1 MTTPADGDQG
11 GLEQV
16 SSADRVPS
24 LTGLRAVAAL
34 AVVGTHAAF
43 GTGALN
49 RGYPGM
55 LLGRLDIGVAI
66 FFVLSGLLL
75 FGPWVRAAAAGT
87 AAPSVG
93 RYGRNRLRRILP
105 AYLLT
110 VLVAYLLYELRP
122 IEPNPGHTWAGLIR
136 NLTLTQIYGDYFTGF
151 QHQGLTQMWSLA
163 VEVAFYLLLPVLA
176 WILLTAVCRGRW
188 RPRRL
193 LFGLAA
199 VAAIS
204 PLWLVVLRTTDW
216 LPAAAGMWLPHYLVW
231 FAGGMVLAVLQTLGV
246 RCRWPV
252 VVPAAVAGYL
262 LVATPLAGSFSA
274 TAPGL
279 DADLAR
285 TLLYAAIA
293 TLVVAPAALPASAQ
307 GDLYARLLGSRPMVR
322 LGEISYEIFLV
333 HVIVMEIAL
342 TVVLGWPV
350 FTGSAAV
357 LFAVTV
363 VLSVPVAWA
372 LHRLTRAPTTAIPVR
387 CPPSTTDPAGRS
399 AASDGRG

>member
-1 MTTPADGDQG
+1 
-11 GLEQV
+11 
-16 SSADRVPS
+16 
-24 LTGLRAVAAL
+24 
-34 AVVGTHAAF
+34 
-43 GTGALN
+43 
-49 RGYPGM
+49 
-55 LLGRLDIGVAI
+55 
-66 FFVLSGLLL
+66 
-75 FGPWVRAAAAGT
+75 
-87 AAPSVG
+87 
-93 RYGRNRLRRILP
+93 
-105 AYLLT
+105 
-110 VLVAYLLYELRP
+110 
-122 IEPNPGHTWAGLIR
+122 
-136 NLTLTQIYGDYFTGF
+136 
-151 QHQGLTQMWSLA
+151 
-163 VEVAFYLLLPVLA
+163 
-176 WILLTAVCRGRW
+176 
-188 RPRRL
+188 
-193 LFGLAA
+193 
-199 VAAIS
+199 
-204 PLWLVVLRTTDW
+204 VVLRTTDW

>member
-34 AVVGTHAAF
+34 GVVGTHAAF
-43 GTGALN
+43 GTGAFN

-75 FGPWVRAAAAGT
+75 FGPWVRAASAGT
-87 AAPSVG
+87 GGPSVR
-93 RYGRNRLRRILP
+93 RYGRNRVRRILP
-105 AYLLT
+105 AYLVT
-110 VLVAYLLYELRP
+110 VLLAYLLYELRP
-122 IEPNPGHTWAGLIR
+122 IDPNPGHTWSGLIR
-136 NLTLTQIYGDYFTGF
+136 NLTLTQIYGDYFAGF

-176 WILLTAVCRGRW
+176 WILLTRLCRGRW
-188 RPRRL
+188 RPRL
-193 LFGLAA
+193 LLAGLAA

-204 PLWLVVLRTTDW
+204 PLWLVVLHTTDW
-216 LPAAAGMWLPHYLVW
+216 LPAVAGMWLPHYLVW
-231 FAGGMVLAVLQTLGV
+231 FAGGMVLAVLQTMGV
-246 RCRWPV
+246 RCRWRV
-252 VVPAAVAGYL
+252 AVPAAVAAYL
-262 LVATPLAGSFSA
+262 VVATPIAGTVSA
-274 TAPGL
+274 TAPDLG
-279 DADLAR
+279 ADLAR

-293 TLVVAPAALPASAQ
+293 TLVVAPVALPAAP
-307 GDLYARLLGSRPMVR
+307 GDLYTRVLGSGPMVR

-342 TVVLGWPV
+342 TEVLGWPV

-363 VLSVPVAWA
+363 VLSVPVAWV
-372 LHRLTRAPTTAIPVR
+372 LHRLTRPRSRAG
-387 CPPSTTDPAGRS
+387 PAGS
-399 AASDGRG
+399 